1 MDTAAGK
8 LAIGGIEMAN
18 EIPLMGTPEEQLG
31 IVNEAIYAILKG
43 GQSYKIGT
51 RQLQRA
57 DLSLLMDMQLKLQSK
72 IANSGRSSLLN
83 DTVVAVFDG
92 R

>member
-1 MDTAAGK
+1 M
-8 LAIGGIEMAN
+8 GGG
-18 EIPLMGTPEEQLG
+18 LQLYG
-31 IVNEAIYAILKG
+31 PTESQLQTVNEAIYAILKG
-43 GQSYKIGT
+43 GQSYRIGT

-57 DLSLLMDMQLKLQSK
+57 DLGMLEKMKRQLEAELENDSKSPLL
-72 IANSGRSSLLN
+72 G

>member
-1 MDTAAGK
+1 MENG
-8 LAIGGIEMAN
+8 
-18 EIPLMGTPEEQLG
+18 IPLMGTPEEQLG
-31 IVNEAIYAILKG
+31 IVNEAIFAILKG
-43 GQSYKIGT
+43 GQSFKIGT

>member
-1 MDTAAGK
+1 
-8 LAIGGIEMAN
+8 MA
-18 EIPLMGTPEEQLG
+18 EDIKIFGTTEEQLN

-51 RQLQRA
+51 RSLTRA
-57 DLSLLMDMQLKLQSK
+57 DLALLMNMQEKLQSQVACNK
-72 IANSGRSSLLN
+72 KSSLLE
-83 DTVVAVFDG
+83 DTVVAVFEG

>member
-1 MDTAAGK
+1 MSDEIK
-8 LAIGGIEMAN
+8 LFGQ
-18 EIPLMGTPEEQLG
+18 PEEQLTV
-31 IVNEAIYAILKG
+31 VNEAIYAILKG

-51 RQLQRA
+51 RQLTRA
-57 DLSLLMDMQLKLQSK
+57 NLNLLYDMQMKLQ
-72 IANSGRSSLLN
+72 AQVVGRQENSLFP

>member
-1 MDTAAGK
+1 MS
-8 LAIGGIEMAN
+8 N

-31 IVNEAIYAILKG
+31 IVNDAIYAILKG

-57 DLSLLMDMQLKLQSK
+57 DLSLLTDMQTRLRSE

>member
-1 MDTAAGK
+1 M
-8 LAIGGIEMAN
+8 N
-18 EIPLMGTPEEQLG
+18 EGLQLYG
-31 IVNEAIYAILKG
+31 STENQLQTVNEAIYAILKG
-43 GQSYKIGT
+43 GQSYRIGT

-57 DLSLLMDMQLKLQSK
+57 DLAMLNKMKTQLEAELMNDTKSPLL
-72 IANSGRSSLLN
+72 G

>member
-1 MDTAAGK
+1 
-8 LAIGGIEMAN
+8 MADS
-18 EIPLMGTPEEQLG
+18 IMLFGQPEEQLAV
-31 IVNEAIYAILKG
+31 VNEAIYAILKG

-51 RQLQRA
+51 RQLTRA
-57 DLSLLMDMQLKLQSK
+57 NLDLLYDMQLKLQAQIVGK
-72 IANSGRSSLLN
+72 EENHLFP